1 MTIAFTDRA
10 RKTLWEFGRGGV
22 PGGGEREQ
30 RLPAELLH
38 HQPFFSL
45 GFIYFFSEINESG
58 KIDRKQL
65 KTQLSFFFLLN
76 WRTFEWTYESD
87 CLRWCLWWACIES
100 RLAERITGMQLG
112 WLVRRQLLFGVRT
125 QRETGMVKVS
135 DPKIFFCTPDSY
147 PSLICRPTYT
157 DSAIMESD
165 LKLTNIIKN
174 FFCRHSLLSN
184 AVNFWNMQSLTAEAL
199 GFLGG
204 LILGNSLKTDAHN
217 ASQLVCLSSCSLVR
231 LCQFVCQRILGSQ
244 KWCANLPSKGNS
256 LQTAADIG
264 WHVWIASVC
273 F

>member
-1 MTIAFTDRA
+1 M
-10 RKTLWEFGRGGV
+10 
-22 PGGGEREQ
+22 
-30 RLPAELLH
+30 
-38 HQPFFSL
+38 
-45 GFIYFFSEINESG
+45 
-58 KIDRKQL
+58 DRKQL

-125 QRETGMVKVS
+125 QRESGMVKVS

-165 LKLTNIIKN
+165 LKITNIINN
-174 FFCRHSLLSN
+174 FWDFCRHSLLSN

-204 LILGNSLKTDAHN
+204 LISVVSGKLVEDRR
-217 ASQLVCLSSCSLVR
+217 SQCVAACLSFFLFAC

-244 KWCANLPSKGNS
+244 KWWPTAVVCQFAIQGKLVADSRRHWVACLDCLS
-256 LQTAADIG
+256 LRLLLTFLNFLLWTRESTRTFDK
-264 WHVWIASVC
+264 SER
-273 F
+273 

>member
-1 MTIAFTDRA
+1 MDI
-10 RKTLWEFGRGGV
+10 
-22 PGGGEREQ
+22 REC
-30 RLPAELLH
+30 
-38 HQPFFSL
+38 
-45 GFIYFFSEINESG
+45 
-58 KIDRKQL
+58 
-65 KTQLSFFFLLN
+65 
-76 WRTFEWTYESD
+76 D
-87 CLRWCLWWACIES
+87 CPRWCLWWACIES

-125 QRETGMVKVS
+125 QQESGMVKVS

-165 LKLTNIIKN
+165 LKITNIIKN

-184 AVNFWNMQSLTAEAL
+184 AVNFWNMQSLTAEAF

-204 LILGNSLKTDAHN
+204 LISVVLGKLVEDRS
-217 ASQLVCLSSCSLVR
+217 SQCVAACLSFFLFAC

-264 WHVWIASVC
+264 WHVWIACLSVC

>member
-1 MTIAFTDRA
+1 MDI
-10 RKTLWEFGRGGV
+10 
-22 PGGGEREQ
+22 REC
-30 RLPAELLH
+30 
-38 HQPFFSL
+38 
-45 GFIYFFSEINESG
+45 
-58 KIDRKQL
+58 
-65 KTQLSFFFLLN
+65 
-76 WRTFEWTYESD
+76 D
-87 CLRWCLWWACIES
+87 CPRWCLWWACIES

-125 QRETGMVKVS
+125 QRESGMVKVS

-165 LKLTNIIKN
+165 LKITNIINN
-174 FFCRHSLLSN
+174 FWDFCRHSLLSN
-184 AVNFWNMQSLTAEAL
+184 AVNFWNMQSLTAEAF

-204 LILGNSLKTDAHN
+204 LISVVSGKLVEDRR
-217 ASQLVCLSSCSLVR
+217 SQCVAACLSFFLFACLCQFVCLSVCHNAC
-231 LCQFVCQRILGSQ
+231 LCQCVCQRILGSQ

-264 WHVWIASVC
+264 WHVWIACLSVC